1 MRWVVQGVLALSTTP
16 SGFTASQLA
25 EYVRELSRQN
35 ETEYGPRQAAYDLK
49 KLRGKQILQRIGQT
63 ARYQP
68 LAHGLRAIAALVLLR
83 DKAIKPLLAAVQP
96 LRPSRQPQNP
106 APLDAHY
113 AALRTAMQAVF
124 HELGVAA

>member
-1 MRWVVQGVLALSTTP
+1 MAH
-16 SGFTASQLA
+16 
-25 EYVRELSRQN
+25 VR
-35 ETEYGPRQAAYDLK
+35 AAYDLK

-68 LAHGLRAIAALVLLR
+68 LAHGLRAIAAPVLLR
-83 DKAIKPLLAAVQP
+83 DKAIK
-96 LRPSRQPQNP
+96 
-106 APLDAHY
+106 PLDAHY